1 VKSARRENI
10 ALSGLL
16 ALLLLAGAVDWQ
28 VRPPV
33 RHEVRTDGSRAG
45 LPVEAPPTTQPE
57 LSPTAAVQIFDAGA
71 VMPVTRSQPPVPP
84 IPAKEILAKAEQK
97 QPVVEPVPATPVPRP
112 QREPERRSEAKPTPP
127 REQPATPSQ
136 TQQSPTPPPQPTPVQ
151 SPPTRTAPTSA
162 TSSPAAPASPPAG
175 GLKPGQ
181 YPPLVVEFDTI
192 GLDRYAQITEQAG
205 GAFFAYVSG
214 EGLGPRVSL
223 SGREPPAN
231 STGAELVTERPYLVS
246 DPAVGERL
254 SHLSLNEKVSRSSVV
269 MLWPRW
275 LDARA
280 WDAVEAALREEK
292 IVGDQVIQVDARLV
306 EVGGRPVLRIEGF
319 SMQPDGQTRRLVR
332 PRTVRIT
339 S

>member
-1 VKSARRENI
+1 LKSGRRENI

-16 ALLLLAGAVDWQ
+16 VLLLLAGAVDWQ

-33 RHEVRTDGSRAG
+33 QPEVRTDGAQAG
-45 LPVEAPPTTQPE
+45 PLGKTFPAAQPV
-57 LSPTAAVQIFDAGA
+57 LSPTAEVQIFDADT
-71 VMPVTRSQPPVPP
+71 VMPVARPQPPVSSVPVKR
-84 IPAKEILAKAEQK
+84 IPAKAAQA
-97 QPVVEPVPATPVPRP
+97 QPVVERVPEPPAPRP
-112 QREPERRSEAKPTPP
+112 QREPERGSEPKPPPP
-127 REQPATPSQ
+127 REQPATLAQ
-136 TQQSPTPPPQPTPVQ
+136 TQQSPLQPEPVQ
-151 SPPTRTAPTSA
+151 SPPPRPAVASA
-162 TSSPAAPASPPAG
+162 TPSSTAPASPPAG

-205 GAFFAYVSG
+205 GAFFAYVRG
-214 EGLGPRVSL
+214 EGLGPRVSF

-254 SHLSLNEKVSRSSVV
+254 AHLNLNEKASRSSVV

-280 WDAVEAALREEK
+280 WDAVEATLREEK
-292 IVGDQVIQVDARLV
+292 IDGDQVIQVDARLV

-319 SMQPDGQTRRLVR
+319 SMQPDGQARRLVR
-332 PRTVRIT
+332 PRTVRIA